1 MKKIHILAM
10 ALLVSASASVAS
22 CTNSKKADADADTAI
37 ADTQTQTEAEVSAP
51 DLSELA
57 VAFKD
62 STKRA
67 EAATDTTY
75 AVTPSGLKYMILTE
89 GKGKRPTA
97 ESEVTVHYTGE
108 LLNGQVF
115 DSSVTR
121 GEPATFPLNR
131 VIPGWTEGLQLMKEG
146 GKAVFYISSNLA
158 YGAAGAPPMIGP
170 DQDLIFTVELISV
183 AE

>member
-22 CTNSKKADADADTAI
+22 CTNSKKADADTAI
-37 ADTQTQTEAEVSAP
+37 ADTQAQTEAEVSVP

-146 GKAVFYISSNLA
+146 GKAVFYIPSNLA

>member
-22 CTNSKKADADADTAI
+22 CTNSKKADADTAI
-37 ADTQTQTEAEVSAP
+37 ADTQAQTEAEVSVP

-89 GKGKRPTA
+89 GKGKRSTA

-146 GKAVFYISSNLA
+146 GKAVFYIPSNLA

>member
-10 ALLVSASASVAS
+10 ALLVAAGATVAS
-22 CTNSKKADADADTAI
+22 CSNSKKAEADTVATESQ
-37 ADTQTQTEAEVSAP
+37 AQTEAPAP
-51 DLSELA
+51 TLSDLA
-57 VAFKD
+57 IAFKD
-62 STKRA
+62 STKQS
-67 EAATDTTY
+67 EVATDTTY

-89 GKGKRPTA
+89 GKGKQPNA

-108 LLNGQVF
+108 LLNGDVF
-115 DSSVTR
+115 DSSVSR

-146 GKAVFYISSNLA
+146 GKAVFYIPSNLA
-158 YGAAGAPPMIGP
+158 YGPAGAPPYIGP

-183 AE
+183 GE

>member
-22 CTNSKKADADADTAI
+22 CSNSKKADADTAI
-37 ADTQTQTEAEVSAP
+37 ADTQALTEAEAAVP

-146 GKAVFYISSNLA
+146 GKAVFYIPSNLA

>member
-10 ALLVSASASVAS
+10 ALLVSTSASVAS
-22 CTNSKKADADADTAI
+22 CSNSKKADADADTAI
-37 ADTQTQTEAEVSAP
+37 ADTQALTEAEASVP

-146 GKAVFYISSNLA
+146 GKAVFYIPSNLA